1 MTYYCVIINKIIFGE
16 KKMRNYIKGKG
27 IKGLL
32 FSIIVAL
39 VFFILSITKAF
50 STVDNLIM
58 DIYQKPSTT
67 SSITIIAI

>member
-1 MTYYCVIINKIIFGE
+1 
-16 KKMRNYIKGKG
+16 MRNYIKGKG